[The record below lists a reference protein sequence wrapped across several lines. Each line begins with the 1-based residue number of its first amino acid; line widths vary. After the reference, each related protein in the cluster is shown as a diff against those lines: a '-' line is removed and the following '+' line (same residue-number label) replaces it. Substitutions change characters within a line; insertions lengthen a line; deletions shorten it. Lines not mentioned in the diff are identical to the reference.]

1 VYLKSLTLK
10 GFKSFPDRTRL
21 DFGPGVSVVVGPN
34 GSGKSN
40 ITDAVLWAM
49 GEQSPLAVRGQSM
62 QDVIFGGGR
71 GVQARSA
78 AEVELVLDNSDGTV
92 GLPLAE
98 ISILRR
104 LHRSGE
110 GEYRLNG
117 ARCRLVDVI
126 EVLSDT
132 GLGKETHSVISQG
145 RVEAIVTSKPR
156 DRRLLIEEA
165 AGLGKH
171 RKRRRR
177 AQLKLERTQDNL
189 DRALDV
195 EREARSRLR
204 PLKRQAEAAELHAR
218 LERQALEARLLLARE
233 TLRVRRLELA
243 GAEALVQEARAAR
256 AEVEGGLREVVAR
269 RSLAERALGE
279 RSARHDELSRRA
291 LHAGAAA
298 ERLQLRHEQAAVTA
312 AGLAE
317 RVLRSAREI
326 ELLEESSAEGEG
338 GALDADGAS
347 RIGAIERELAGLDLE
362 REQQLARELAEL
374 ELARETAAGEV
385 AELDATL
392 ADAREAR
399 EAADEHADGAR
410 GALREAERAVEAARR
425 DAARVGSELAAVN
438 QFLRTSSAVGGT
450 AEESQPGGGS
460 GDGAPR
466 ALSEALR
473 VAPGYE
479 LALAAALGGR
489 LDAALVPDLAGASA
503 LLDRAGPDG
512 AIALL
517 AERGML
523 AEGECLPASVETGMP
538 AETGT
543 RAEGECPPASAEA
556 RASEPP
562 PADVSAPPAPGARP
576 LIELVEGPAPVLAL
590 ARRLLAD
597 AWVLERLEDLPR
609 DFAGVAVT
617 PRGRVWFA
625 ALGEVRQVAEGGS
638 ERVLARRNEREQL
651 ILASEAAA
659 ATEHAARGAAEHAQ
673 EAAAAADL
681 AREEADGAL
690 RESARAHAHA
700 LEGERHAAWLI
711 EQRRAAPEQGPL
723 AVRRAQLEGELAAER
738 RTAERLAR
746 EHAERL
752 ERLARLRA
760 GHAAD
765 TALAPRA
772 ERLAVALH
780 AAGEAVAACAGEL
793 QQELDT
799 YRAAGEEMAAELRA
813 CAAAEAE
820 IQARLR
826 AQGEAVTAAEVSAQ
840 RLRDHTDEAL
850 IELRTVREQ
859 LELPAAEGATGVATE
874 GGSEGAAEGTAGEDG
889 SDSEGAARAGDAR
902 DESVAQ
908 ESQPQPG
915 MAAMGDGADEHEA
928 GECEVEV
935 GEPRD
940 AQSAEGESGEPAG
953 AHGRDLGWDD
963 EDPEPLDAEQ
973 VQALTARLERLR
985 RRREQLGPVNPLAK
999 EEYAEALA
1007 HVEELEARRSDLETA
1022 LRELRTLIRDTD
1034 RQIHETF
1041 RATFEAAARNFEELA
1056 GDLFPGGGGQLRLVK
1071 DALAPRPVL
1080 GGQPLPGAAAGGG
1093 SGAGGGEERD
1103 GEAAA
1108 EREERA
1114 GVGRAAAGSG
1124 DGEGGDGEGR
1134 RALYGEGGDGGDG
1147 DSGDG
1152 GDGAGGDALDHAG
1165 SAYDPG
1171 EELLGVEIEITP
1183 AGKSTKRLSLLSGGE
1198 KSMTALAF
1206 LFAVFLARPCP
1217 FYILDEVEA
1226 ALDDLNLERFLSL
1239 LRRYAN
1245 RAQFIVITHQ
1255 KRTMEAADWLYG
1267 VSMAG
1272 NGVSKVLSRRLPPAA
1287 QAPLDAALAPVS
1299 QPIPGRASESTQELA
1314 HQTTPE
1320 VEDAADGPGPVAQAV
1335 STPEPIPEPQ
1345 SGMAEGADTEHADA
1359 DAPSHVAE
1367 HADLAEVA

>member
-1 VYLKSLTLK
+1 MYLKSLTLK

-78 AEVELVLDNSDGTV
+78 AEVEIVLDNSDGTV
-92 GLPLAE
+92 ALPLSE

-145 RVEAIVTSKPR
+145 RVEGIVTSKPR

-204 PLKRQAEAAELHAR
+204 PLKRQAEAAELHQR
-218 LERQALEARLLLARE
+218 LEAQMLEARLQLARE
-233 TLRVRRLELA
+233 ALRVRRLELSE
-243 GAEALVQEARAAR
+243 AETLVQAARAAR
-256 AEVEGGLREVVAR
+256 TEVEGGLQEVVAR
-269 RSLAERALGE
+269 RSLAERALAE
-279 RSARHDELSRRA
+279 RSASHDELSRRA

-298 ERLQLRHEQAAVTA
+298 ERLQLRHEQAVTTA

-317 RVLRSAREI
+317 RVQRSAREI
-326 ELLEESSAEGEG
+326 ELLEEASTEGES
-338 GALDADGAS
+338 GALDADGEQ
-347 RIGAIERELAGLDLE
+347 RIGTIEQELAELDRE
-362 REQQLARELAEL
+362 REQQLERELAEL
-374 ELARETAAGEV
+374 ERSCEVAAAEV
-385 AELDATL
+385 AELAGTL
-392 ADAREAR
+392 AEAREAR
-399 EAADEHADGAR
+399 EAADEQAEEAR

-438 QFLRTSSAVGGT
+438 QFLRTASVVGGA
-450 AEESQPGGGS
+450 AEGKRGDGASGDGAS

-473 VAPGYE
+473 VQPGYE

-489 LDAALVPDLAGASA
+489 LDAPFVPDLAAAAA

-512 AIALL
+512 ATALL
-517 AERGML
+517 ADRRSSDAAPLG
-523 AEGECLPASVETGMP
+523 PSV
-538 AETGT
+538 
-543 RAEGECPPASAEA
+543 
-556 RASEPP
+556 
-562 PADVSAPPAPGARP
+562 PPAPGARP
-576 LIELVEGPAPVLAL
+576 LIELVDGPAPVLAL
-590 ARRLLAD
+590 AGRLLAD
-597 AWVLERLEDLPR
+597 TWVLERLEDLPD

-617 PRGRVWFA
+617 SRGRVWFA

-651 ILASEAAA
+651 ILASEAT
-659 ATEHAARGAAEHAQ
+659 ATAEHAARGAVERAQ
-673 EAAAAADL
+673 ESAASADL
-681 AREEADGAL
+681 AREEADGGL
-690 RESARAHAHA
+690 REATRAHAHA
-700 LEGERHAAWLI
+700 LEGERHAAWLV

-723 AVRRAQLEGELAAER
+723 AVRRAQLEGELSAER
-738 RTAERLAR
+738 RAAERLAR

-752 ERLARLRA
+752 ERLGRLRA
-760 GHAAD
+760 RHAAD
-765 TALAPRA
+765 TALVPLA

-780 AAGEAVAACAGEL
+780 AAGEAVAARAGEL
-793 QQELDT
+793 QRELDS
-799 YRAAGEEMAAELRA
+799 YRAAGEAMAGELRA
-813 CAAAEAE
+813 CAAQEAD
-820 IQARLR
+820 IQAHLR
-826 AQGEAVTAAEVSAQ
+826 ARGEAVTTAEVAAQ
-840 RLRDHTDEAL
+840 RLRDHTEEAAL
-850 IELRTVREQ
+850 ELRTVREQ
-859 LELPAAEGATGVATE
+859 LELPVAAGEPGEGDRNADP
-874 GGSEGAAEGTAGEDG
+874 GSELEGVSPAGEEDETA
-889 SDSEGAARAGDAR
+889 DKR
-902 DESVAQ
+902 DEGVVV
-908 ESQPQPG
+908 ETL
-915 MAAMGDGADEHEA
+915 DEN
-928 GECEVEV
+928 
-935 GEPRD
+935 
-940 AQSAEGESGEPAG
+940 
-953 AHGRDLGWDD
+953 
-963 EDPEPLDAEQ
+963 PEPLDAEQ
-973 VQALTARLERLR
+973 VQALTSRLERLR

-1041 RATFEAAARNFEELA
+1041 RATFDAAARNFEELA
-1056 GDLFPGGGGQLRLVK
+1056 RDLFPGGGGQLRLVK
-1071 DALAPRPVL
+1071 DALVPRPVL
-1080 GGQPLPGAAAGGG
+1080 GGQPLSNGAASGGR
-1093 SGAGGGEERD
+1093 EERD
-1103 GEAAA
+1103 SEAAA
-1108 EREERA
+1108 EHEERRS
-1114 GVGRAAAGSG
+1114 GNGRAVA
-1124 DGEGGDGEGR
+1124 EGGDVEGVEGE
-1134 RALYGEGGDGGDG
+1134 DG
-1147 DSGDG
+1147 DANPSGL
-1152 GDGAGGDALDHAG
+1152 AA
-1165 SAYDPG
+1165 DPD

-1287 QAPLDAALAPVS
+1287 ETPRPEMVEAA
-1299 QPIPGRASESTQELA
+1299 
-1314 HQTTPE
+1314 
-1320 VEDAADGPGPVAQAV
+1320 
-1335 STPEPIPEPQ
+1335 
-1345 SGMAEGADTEHADA
+1345 
-1359 DAPSHVAE
+1359 
-1367 HADLAEVA
+1367 

>member
-1 VYLKSLTLK
+1 VLCTRATEDADPAPTCGLRAVYLKSLTLK

-78 AEVELVLDNSDGTV
+78 AEVEFVLDNSDGTV
-92 GLPLAE
+92 ALPLGE

-145 RVEAIVTSKPR
+145 RVDAIVNSKPR

-204 PLKRQAEAAELHAR
+204 PLKRQAEAAELHQR
-218 LERQALEARLLLARE
+218 LERQLLEARLQLARE
-233 TLRVRRLELA
+233 ALRVRRLELA
-243 GAEALVQEARAAR
+243 EAETRAQAARAAR
-256 AEVEGGLREVVAR
+256 TEVEGGLREVVAR
-269 RSLAERALGE
+269 RSLAERALAE
-279 RSARHDELSRRA
+279 RSERHEELSRRA

-298 ERLQLRHEQAAVTA
+298 ERLQLRSEQASTTA
-312 AGLAE
+312 TGLTE
-317 RVLRSAREI
+317 RTLRSAREI
-326 ELLEESSAEGEG
+326 ELLEASAEGEDG
-338 GALDADGAS
+338 VLDADGAQ
-347 RIGAIERELAGLDLE
+347 RVGAIEQELAELERE
-362 REQQLARELAEL
+362 REQQLERELAEL
-374 ELARETAAGEV
+374 ERSLEEAAAEV
-385 AELDATL
+385 AELDAVL
-392 ADAREAR
+392 AEAREAR
-399 EAADEHADGAR
+399 AEADEQAEEAR
-410 GALREAERAVEAARR
+410 RALREAERAIEVARR

-438 QFLRTSSAVGGT
+438 QFLRTHSAMGASV
-450 AEESQPGGGS
+450 ADQPRDGGS
-460 GDGAPR
+460 QDGTPR

-473 VAPGYE
+473 VEPGYE

-489 LDAALVPDLAGASA
+489 LDAALVPDLAGAVA

-512 AIALL
+512 ATALL
-517 AERGML
+517 AETGMR
-523 AEGECLPASVETGMP
+523 AGGECLPASVETGMRAGGECLP
-538 AETGT
+538 ASVETGM
-543 RAEGECPPASAEA
+543 RAGGECLPASADR
-556 RASEPP
+556 RASDPP
-562 PADVSAPPAPGARP
+562 PAEASAPPAPGARP
-576 LIELVEGPAPVLAL
+576 LIELVDGPPSVLAL

-597 AWVLERLEDLPR
+597 AWVLERLEDLPD

-617 PRGRVWFA
+617 PHGRVWFA

-651 ILASEAAA
+651 IVASEQAAA
-659 ATEHAARGAAEHAQ
+659 AEQTARTAAEQTQ
-673 EAAAAADL
+673 EAAATADL

-690 RESARAHAHA
+690 REAVRDHARA
-700 LEGERHAAWLI
+700 LEQERHASWLI

-738 RTAERLAR
+738 RAAERLAR

-752 ERLARLRA
+752 ARLARLHA
-760 GHAAD
+760 QHAAD
-765 TALAPRA
+765 TALAPLA
-772 ERLAVALH
+772 ERLAVALR
-780 AAGEAVAACAGEL
+780 AAGEAVLARASEL
-793 QQELDT
+793 QQELDS

-813 CAAAEAE
+813 CAAREAE

-826 AQGEAVTAAEVSAQ
+826 TQGEAVTAAEVAAQ
-840 RLRDHTDEAL
+840 RLRDHTEEAVL
-850 IELRTVREQ
+850 ELRTVREQ
-859 LELPAAEGATGVATE
+859 LELPAAAGDSVEGEPDLDLEEAKPAGEAPPAEE
-874 GGSEGAAEGTAGEDG
+874 GEAEDEAAE
-889 SDSEGAARAGDAR
+889 
-902 DESVAQ
+902 
-908 ESQPQPG
+908 
-915 MAAMGDGADEHEA
+915 HE
-928 GECEVEV
+928 
-935 GEPRD
+935 
-940 AQSAEGESGEPAG
+940 QEGEVFVEA
-953 AHGRDLGWDD
+953 L
-963 EDPEPLDAEQ
+963 EEEENPEPLDAEQ
-973 VQALTARLERLR
+973 VQMLTARLERLR

-1041 RATFEAAARNFEELA
+1041 RATFEAAARNFGELA
-1056 GDLFPGGGGQLRLVK
+1056 RDLFPGGGGELRLVK

-1080 GGQPLPGAAAGGG
+1080 GGQPLPGAAAGVGG
-1093 SGAGGGEERD
+1093 GTGASGGEERD

-1108 EREERA
+1108 EREEQGTA
-1114 GVGRAAAGSG
+1114 VGRRPAEGG
-1124 DGEGGDGEGR
+1124 GEGGD
-1134 RALYGEGGDGGDG
+1134 D
-1147 DSGDG
+1147 
-1152 GDGAGGDALDHAG
+1152 LDTAG
-1165 SAYDPG
+1165 SAYDPD

-1239 LRRYAN
+1239 LRRYAD

-1287 QAPLDAALAPVS
+1287 EAPQPEMVEAA
-1299 QPIPGRASESTQELA
+1299 
-1314 HQTTPE
+1314 
-1320 VEDAADGPGPVAQAV
+1320 
-1335 STPEPIPEPQ
+1335 
-1345 SGMAEGADTEHADA
+1345 
-1359 DAPSHVAE
+1359 
-1367 HADLAEVA
+1367 